1 MTAIIPPEAPLYATL
16 RDAIARG
23 LMVLT
28 DGQRTVVSDRPI
40 TGFVQLKAGIK
51 Q

>member
-1 MTAIIPPEAPLYATL
+1 MTAIIPPEAPLYTTL

-28 DGQRTVVSDRPI
+28 DGTRTVVSDRPI
-40 TGFVQLKAGIK
+40 TGFIQIKAGVK